1 MAKRLFLI
9 GFRKDGLSFEA
20 VVRGG
25 YTRVSVKNRTRE
37 TLEQQICT
45 HGEGDKPPTVLA
57 RLRAEWLNAN

>member
-20 VVRGG
+20 IIREG
-25 YTRVSVKNRTRE
+25 YTRVSVKNRDRE

-57 RLRAEWLNAN
+57 RLRAEWLGTN